1 MLHGTFLRMLA
12 SLTAS
17 SDLCFCVQA
26 GCGSLA
32 VFVKVRL
39 LQLLILHVYGDI
51 WKKEASSNANFV
63 CFRKHIK
70 LDTDKIDFNNLHQ
83 NRQRRH
89 QTCKLSSFLFDNRQE
104 SRQNPA
110 NNRQENIYFEN
121 HIFRTASALDAV
133 RSNTTESTTLKCRSL
148 INHSLCSK
156 KGCLQ
161 LRQPMFNKTNLTLTS
176 CRS

>member
-1 MLHGTFLRMLA
+1 MPHGTFLRMLA

-70 LDTDKIDFNNLHQ
+70 LDTDKIDFDNLHQ

-89 QTCKLSSFLFDNRQE
+89 QTCKLSSFLFD
-104 SRQNPA
+104 
-110 NNRQENIYFEN
+110 NRQENIYFEN

-161 LRQPMFNKTNLTLTS
+161 LRQPMFNKTNLTLTF